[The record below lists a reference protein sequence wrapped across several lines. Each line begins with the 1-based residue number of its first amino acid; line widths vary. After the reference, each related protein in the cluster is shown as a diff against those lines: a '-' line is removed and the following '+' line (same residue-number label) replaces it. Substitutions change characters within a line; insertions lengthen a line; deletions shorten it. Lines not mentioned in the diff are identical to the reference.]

1 MFEDKNDFDFEFE
14 DIESSSGAGKPQED
28 FGVGSDDI
36 ISFDEWSS
44 KTQEPDEDIMAF
56 ANMTNRD
63 ISSRSQ
69 AEEEEVNLYTGGN
82 EGDAGQV
89 SLASFLE
96 DDETSNSKKKSV
108 KQNAKHENLSKNEK
122 TKVVLKRI
130 GKIALTCMLIFV
142 ITAAIGIGTGVVWL
156 MSEEASGKFNMDE
169 YDLESSLDFTTTIY
183 VQNDEGEYVPYEH
196 LHGEFNRIWVDIDDI
211 PQNLENAFIAIE
223 DKRFREHSGVD
234 WKRTAYAFIN
244 SFLNV
249 SGRQGGST
257 ITQQLVKNLTGDNE
271 ISARRKVDEIM
282 KARYLEENYSKDSI
296 LEWYLNTIPM
306 GTGLYGV
313 EVAANYYFGKTCQ
326 ELSIAECA
334 SLASITQ
341 NPESHRPDLEAN
353 EKAHLSRR
361 NTVLEYMYD
370 QEFITE
376 KQYEK
381 AVATKLKVVGENA
394 AKKEKQ
400 NSDFETALIEEVIE
414 MLVTKKK
421 YDKNAAEMEFY
432 NGGYKIYSTLKPEVQ
447 KALEEVY
454 SDESYFSYP
463 LSAKDGK
470 STPQS
475 CMTITDYEG
484 HIVGIIGGKGD
495 RSEGERILNRA
506 ISSPRQ
512 IGSCMKPIGVYALG
526 IDRKAI
532 NYSSFI
538 SDRQLSWNDPSIE
551 GRWPNNWDFA
561 YIGNVSV
568 EYAIYHSVNCSPV
581 YVLRELIGDKVAS
594 GANSGL
600 TISYEFLKNKLGLSH
615 LVEQDKTFSSLCLGG
630 CAYGATSTEMA
641 AAYSVFGNL
650 GKYYKPTTYTVIKD
664 QFDNV
669 IDDNTN
675 RDPTIAIREGS
686 ATVMNHLLRSVV
698 SSKGTGAGA
707 KVKGFDTFAKTGTT
721 SDSQDLWFCGGTPY
735 YVGAT
740 WYGFDNPGEDS
751 PNGMIG
757 TSAEAKN
764 IWKAVMD
771 KIHEDL
777 PEKEFVDSEY
787 AEELKYCVDTGKI
800 ATKYCK
806 KKAKGWYRT
815 DDIPETCDRHK
826 KGKGDKDK
834 DKDEE
839 NEKTESESDNTTS
852 SEATS
857 SNKKPSSSA
866 SASSGSQSVS
876 SAVSSKEETVS
887 SAPAETTSSEATS
900 TTESTVQ
907 QTE

>member
-1 MFEDKNDFDFEFE
+1 MFDNKNDFDFEFE
-14 DIESSSGAGKPQED
+14 DINSSSGKKDD
-28 FGVGSDDI
+28 FGVGSEGEEV
-36 ISFDEWSS
+36 ISFEDWS
-44 KTQEPDEDIMAF
+44 EEANAEDDIMAF
-56 ANMTNRD
+56 ADFTNRD
-63 ISSRSQ
+63 ISSSSA
-69 AEEEEVNLYTGGN
+69 AEDVNVYTGGS
-82 EGDAGQV
+82 EGEAGQI
-89 SLASFLE
+89 SLASFL
-96 DDETSNSKKKSV
+96 DSSDEKEQSGKGPKHSGKKPNEPDKKSKIV
-108 KQNAKHENLSKNEK
+108 WKRVG
-122 TKVVLKRI
+122 KV
-130 GKIALTCMLIFV
+130 ALTCLLIFI
-142 ITAAIGIGTGVVWL
+142 ITAAIGVGTGVVWL

-183 VQNDEGEYVPYEH
+183 VQNDEGEYEEYER
-196 LHGEFNRIWVDIDDI
+196 LHGEFNRIWVDIDEI
-211 PQNLENAFIAIE
+211 PDMLENAFIAIE

-244 SFLNV
+244 SFTNI
-249 SGRQGGST
+249 SGQQGGST
-257 ITQQLVKNLTGDNE
+257 ITQQLVKNLTGDRD

-306 GTGLYGV
+306 GAGLYGV
-313 EVAANYYFGKTCQ
+313 EVAANFYFGKTCK

-353 EKAHLSRR
+353 EDAHLTRR
-361 NTVLEYMYD
+361 NTVLEYMFD
-370 QEFITE
+370 QEYITE

-381 AVATKLKVVGENA
+381 AVDTKLKVVGEAYNA
-394 AKKEKQ
+394 TEKE
-400 NSDFETALIEEVIE
+400 NNDFETALIEEVID

-432 NGGYKIYSTLKPEVQ
+432 NGGYKIYSTLKPNVQ
-447 KALEEVY
+447 KVLEEVY
-454 SDESYFSYP
+454 SDDSYFVNP
-463 LSAKDGK
+463 VSAKDGK
-470 STPQS
+470 TTPQS

-551 GRWPNNWDFA
+551 GRWPNNWDFS

-581 YVLRELIGDKVAS
+581 YVLRELIGDKVPS

-615 LVEQDKTFSSLCLGG
+615 LVEEDKTFSSLCLGG
-630 CAYGATSTEMA
+630 CHYGATSTEMA
-641 AAYSVFGNL
+641 AAYAVFGNL

-664 QFDNV
+664 QFDNI
-669 IDDNTN
+669 IDDNTD
-675 RDPTIAIREGS
+675 RDPTIAIRESS
-686 ATVMNHLLRSVV
+686 ATVMNHLLQSVV
-698 SSKGTGAGA
+698 TSKGTGAGA

-740 WYGFDNPGEDS
+740 WYGFDNPGKDS
-751 PNGMIG
+751 PKGMYG

-806 KKAKGWYRT
+806 TKAKGWYRS
-815 DDIPETCDRHK
+815 DDIPDTCDRHK

-839 NEKTESESDNTTS
+839 KEDEPDSSS
-852 SEATS
+852 SEAS
-857 SNKKPSSSA
+857 SSESASSSSKPSSS
-866 SASSGSQSVS
+866 SASS
-876 SAVSSKEETVS
+876 SSKPTSSVASSSQAVTS
-887 SAPAETTSSEATS
+887 SAPAETTSSETS
-900 TTESTVQ
+900 ATESVEQ